1 LLTVVR
7 TIERGAGML
16 GVEVRTSRTGSLRAL
31 ARFEARFP
39 GARTLVVGSE
49 GVPLEGGLSRPAAE
63 WM

>member
-1 LLTVVR
+1 
-7 TIERGAGML
+7 ML
-16 GVEVRTSRTGSLRAL
+16 GLAVKTSRTGSLRAL